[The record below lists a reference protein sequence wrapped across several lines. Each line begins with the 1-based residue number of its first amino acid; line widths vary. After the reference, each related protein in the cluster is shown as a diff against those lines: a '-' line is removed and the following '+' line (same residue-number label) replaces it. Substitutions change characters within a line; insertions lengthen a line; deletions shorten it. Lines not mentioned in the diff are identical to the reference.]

1 MGNSNIVRIGDIAEV
16 FDGPHATPK
25 KIDVGPFFLSISS
38 LENGQL
44 DLSKSAHISD
54 EQFEKWTRRVTPRE
68 GDVLFSYETRLGEAA
83 LMPGGIKACLG
94 RRMGLLRPKRN
105 RVLPEYLLYAY
116 LSPEFQKQIKRRTNH
131 GATVERISL
140 KELPDF
146 EIRVPSIEEQQ
157 KVVQVIKAFP
167 RKLEVNQQTNQTL
180 EQMAQALFKSWFVDF
195 DPVVDNALAAGNPI
209 PDELDHRVEVRK
221 KAHALPDFQPLP
233 ENIRNLF
240 PSEFEQTGEPNVG
253 IDGWMPKGW
262 ICKPVSQALIVN
274 PKVKLSKGEVARFA
288 DMKAIPTNGFH
299 VEDIIEKEF
308 NGGAKF
314 QQNDVLLAR
323 ITPCLEN
330 GKTALVD
337 FLKKDEVG
345 FGSTEFIVLRG
356 CGAISYPFV
365 ACLSRLDSFRQ
376 HCIQNMVGS
385 SGRQRVQNSCF
396 DSFFLSLPKDERLL
410 TSFDRVCKPM
420 FEKMTVSGTE
430 IKSLAKM
437 RDTLLPRLISGE
449 LKLNKDVA

>member
-209 PDELDHRVEVRK
+209 PDELVHRVEVRK